1 MCAVILWMG
10 IGSAFLTKR
19 TAEAT
24 NTIRKQMDRAA
35 WAKAAVPAVGN
46 GVVITSERSSNR

>member
-10 IGSAFLTKR
+10 IGSAFLTTR

-24 NTIRKQMDRAA
+24 NTIRKQMDRGYGIEASL
-35 WAKAAVPAVGN
+35 PASGTAT
-46 GVVITSERSSNR
+46 ITSKRSSTR